1 MASSKG
7 TVDNYLEDLRQYQ
20 RKELHKVEMGKLG
33 TLVVTGKLAIGIIG
47 FIIIV
52 LILAATFSSLASKY
66 DTDPVGGST
75 LLTADDIRDEES
87 GPGASDTWNS
97 EGDNIEFGVDYGE
110 MDWDWSNETTMVE
123 VRVTFSWETQ
133 DAVAAGSRQF
143 SLEISSTND
152 SAGTLSDSQTGWD
165 GSITLSWVINDVPA
179 KYNASASNVDAFT
192 QSLEV
197 PGEGISGVATW
208 SQDNSFSANPTVQAT
223 ITTSVV
229 KWHMENIDV
238 VSA

>member
-7 TVDNYLEDLRQYQ
+7 TVDQYLGELRQYQ
-20 RKELHKVEMGKLG
+20 RKELRKVEMGKLG

-66 DTDPVGGST
+66 DVTPLGGST
-75 LLTADDIRDEES
+75 YLGADVIRDAES

-97 EGDNIEFGVDYGE
+97 EGDNIEFGVDFDE
-110 MDWDWSNETTMVE
+110 MDWDWSNETNMVE
-123 VRVTFSWETQ
+123 VQVTFTWNTQ

-143 SLEISSTND
+143 SLEIYSTND
-152 SAGTLSDSQTGWD
+152 SAEPLSQVQTGWD
-165 GSITLSWVINDVPA
+165 GSITLTWIINNVPA
-179 KYNASASNVDAFT
+179 RYNASANDVDSFT

-197 PGEGISGVATW
+197 AGEGISGVATW
-208 SQDNSFSANPTVQAT
+208 SQDDSFSANPSVQAT
-223 ITTSVV
+223 ISSNVV
-229 KWHMENIDV
+229 KWHMENIEV
-238 VSA
+238 VE